1 MTENSDSS
9 SYNWRLYTSKDG
21 NSYTCDYSGKDHPHW
36 SSYQP
41 TLEACK
47 NYYNTKYPSDKN
59 SVDYGTLSFYNTT
72 DKTKHNCWISN
83 NKPCKLT
90 AFTPHD
96 GLTDSTQLF
105 LPKTVTLC
113 GVDTNCAIPAF
124 PPESTESN
132 SGGSGKIILILVI
145 SVISIFLFIIL
156 FYLYKK
162 YKTI

>member
-1 MTENSDSS
+1 MTGNSDSS
-9 SYNWRLYTSKDG
+9 NYNWKLYTSKDG
-21 NSYTCDYSGKDHPHW
+21 KSYTCDYSGKDHW
-36 SSYQP
+36 STNTP

-47 NYYNTKYPSDKN
+47 NYYNTRYPSGTH
-59 SVDYGTLSFYNTT
+59 SVDYGTLSFY
-72 DKTKHNCWISN
+72 KTNDPSKNNCYVSN

-90 AFTPHD
+90 ESTPNSS
-96 GLTDSTQLF
+96 LTDGTQLF

-113 GVDTNCAIPAF
+113 GMNTNCAIPAF

>member
-1 MTENSDSS
+1 MTGNSDSS
-9 SYNWRLYTSKDG
+9 NYNWKLYTSKDG
-21 NSYTCDYSGKDHPHW
+21 KSYTCDYTDKTHW

-47 NYYNTKYPSDKN
+47 NFYNTEYPSGTH

-72 DKTKHNCWISN
+72 DKTKTTHNCWISN
-83 NKPCKLT
+83 NVPCKLT
-90 AFTPHD
+90 EFTPHD

-132 SGGSGKIILILVI
+132 SGGKIILILVI